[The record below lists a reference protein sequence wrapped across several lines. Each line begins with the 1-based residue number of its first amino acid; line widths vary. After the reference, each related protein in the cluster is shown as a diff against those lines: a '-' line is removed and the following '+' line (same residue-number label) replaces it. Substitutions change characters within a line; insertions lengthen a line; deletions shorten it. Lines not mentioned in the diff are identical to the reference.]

1 MGETS
6 ALGGVEE
13 QVQLFGSRQTPAG
26 ALGGGTVSIE
36 QPQSLLR
43 SGSVQESGEVE
54 TEKADADVVPVDEPR
69 ARDVV
74 QRAHEDVL
82 GPEVTV
88 QQRFRTGLLH
98 RPDAPWRVLA
108 KVLQLLQEALSGSGE
123 GWWRFTRC
131 SCQGF
136 ERGDGVAQIR
146 REKVGSLVARAPP
159 DLGQERVALRTR
171 VELGDEIDRGCQMLR
186 LPVYGECFFAEILV
200 HVPDPAPVP

>member
-69 ARDVV
+69 ARDAGG
-74 QRAHEDVL
+74 AHEDVL
-82 GPEVTV
+82 GPEGTV
-88 QQRFRTGLLH
+88 QHRLRAGLLH
-98 RPDAPWRVLA
+98 RP
-108 KVLQLLQEALSGSGE
+108 
-123 GWWRFTRC
+123 
-131 SCQGF
+131 
-136 ERGDGVAQIR
+136 
-146 REKVGSLVARAPP
+146 APP
-159 DLGQERVALRTR
+159 
-171 VELGDEIDRGCQMLR
+171 
-186 LPVYGECFFAEILV
+186 
-200 HVPDPAPVP
+200 

>member
-69 ARDVV
+69 ARDAVG
-74 QRAHEDVL
+74 RAHEDVL

-88 QQRFRTGLLH
+88 QQRLRAGLLH
-98 RPDAPWRVLA
+98 PPDAPWRVLA
-108 KVLQLLQEALSGSGE
+108 KAVQLLQLALSGSSE
-123 GWWRFTRC
+123 GRRRLTRRGR
-131 SCQGF
+131 QDF
-136 ERGDGVAQIR
+136 ERGDGVVQIR
-146 REKVGSLVARAPP
+146 REEVGSLVARAPP
-159 DLGQERVALRTR
+159 DLGQERVVLRTR
-171 VELGDEIDRGCQMLR
+171 VELGDEI
-186 LPVYGECFFAEILV
+186 
-200 HVPDPAPVP
+200 